1 MRSGSPALQSVE
13 IRDWT
18 SCSFSAPGRPPIEAG
33 SHGRPACSPTRSPCP
48 GSLLQRTATTTV
60 SLTDQEASLA
70 QLRHDTPPDISEARS
85 DIRPPGQQPQA
96 PPALAIYDE
105 PTPLASAARR
115 ARRRGPQRAARGP
128 PRRAH
133 CRRNAC
139 SAPTPPSARSRTRCS
154 APAPLHALGG
164 AAELV
169 TRRVLHCPSPSRLV
183 AFAGSPARPA
193 DAPQERDQ
201 SHVPRAVR
209 RLLPGAARGAL
220 SAGELRSA
228 RARPARPDACGPA
241 AHRRGALR
249 PTPRAVEQL
258 DRLDVRHVLARAAP
272 PFEFDQRRARE
283 HRDAD
288 IAELVVLAVGD
299 EPFPLGQA
307 G

>member
-169 TRRVLHCPSPSRLV
+169 TRRVLHCPSPLGWLRLP
-183 AFAGSPARPA
+183 AAPHAPLTRRRSATNPTCRAPSAGSSRAPPEVRYQRASCDQRGRVLQGRTPAARQPTGA
-193 DAPQERDQ
+193 APFGLLLER
-201 SHVPRAVR
+201 SSSSTASMSAMSWPEPRR
-209 RLLPGAARGAL
+209 RLSSISVERASTATLI
-220 SAGELRSA
+220 SRSS
-228 RARPARPDACGPA
+228 
-241 AHRRGALR
+241 
-249 PTPRAVEQL
+249 
-258 DRLDVRHVLARAAP
+258 
-272 PFEFDQRRARE
+272 
-283 HRDAD
+283 
-288 IAELVVLAVGD
+288 
-299 EPFPLGQA
+299 
-307 G
+307 